1 MFQKDVR
8 NSKEKIQ
15 MVTVVSCDYE
25 ECANNENGQCM
36 CTWGIHID
44 SFGDCEDFEE
54 RVETDEN

>member
-1 MFQKDVR
+1 
-8 NSKEKIQ
+8 

-25 ECANNENGQCM
+25 DCANNEKGQCM

-44 SFGDCEDFEE
+44 SCGDCADFEE